1 MIAKNEKPYLD
12 LKSRTGRS
20 YLRFRLSGRFLLRSL
35 AVMIAAVL
43 VAAGTVAWCHRE
55 NEELR
60 GKVGREFVL
69 REGPWGRLY
78 ARPVLLTP
86 PKRVFDPDFTLGDGK
101 WYFEKAPLAEIEALL
116 KSCGLSDQQSATL
129 VSLLQPV
136 EATPGLLA
144 VAPPHDLV
152 LGLTPDVRSR
162 FYRRLALL
170 DANFAQCQPFRM
182 AERHLQSWMESDGF
196 DNSLERDVRGLLWR
210 SGDTLMFSDYNL
222 LASRMSAPSE
232 RIAFQQL
239 LAQKV
244 SLFLRIEITPDAN
257 VVQLNDYWSADGRG
271 EEVLPILSSTAASG
285 GGTIGIMNL
294 MPPFV
299 REHLNRFPEE
309 PTAGAPLPAC
319 HWSSLNVFTRGE
331 PDHSFHE
338 TAAVERE
345 IRTRY
350 RRVEDHPRF
359 GDLVLLNEPNGS
371 SIHSAV
377 YIADDIIFTKNGPSP
392 ATPWVFSTIEEMK
405 AAYPSSVPL
414 TTAFLR
420 HR

>member
-1 MIAKNEKPYLD
+1 
-12 LKSRTGRS
+12 
-20 YLRFRLSGRFLLRSL
+20 
-35 AVMIAAVL
+35 
-43 VAAGTVAWCHRE
+43 
-55 NEELR
+55 
-60 GKVGREFVL
+60 
-69 REGPWGRLY
+69 
-78 ARPVLLTP
+78 VLLTP
-86 PKRVFDPDFTLGDGK
+86 PKRVFDPDFVLGDGK
-101 WYFEKAPLAEIEALL
+101 WYFEMAPLGDIEALL

-136 EATPGLLA
+136 EAAPGLLA

-162 FYRRLALL
+162 FYRRLAML

-196 DNSLERDVRGLLWR
+196 DDSLERAVRALLWR

-244 SLFLRIEITPDAN
+244 SLFLRIEIPRNAN
-257 VVQLNDYWSADGRG
+257 VAELTTYWSADGRG

-294 MPPFV
+294 MPLFV

-309 PTAGAPLPAC
+309 PAAGAPLPAC
-319 HWSSLNVFTRGE
+319 HWSSLNIFTRGD
-331 PDHSFHE
+331 PNDSFHE
-338 TAAVERE
+338 IEAVERE

-350 RRVEDHPRF
+350 RRVEGDPRF
-359 GDLVLLNEPNGS
+359 GDLVLLNEPGGS

-377 YIADDIIFTKNGPSP
+377 YIADDVVFTKNGPSP
-392 ATPWVFSTIEEMK
+392 ATPWIFSTIEEMK
-405 AAYPSSVPL
+405 AAYPSPVPL
-414 TTAFLR
+414 TTVFLR